1 MSTSSTFVTVIIVN
15 FIVAIITVCLKKKN
29 MIETAS
35 DFFPGVTIIADVIL
49 LVIYGLSNM

>member
-1 MSTSSTFVTVIIVN
+1 MSTSNTFVIAIIVN

-35 DFFPGVTIIADVIL
+35 DFFPGAAIIADVIL
-49 LVIYGLSNM
+49 LVIFGLSNM